1 MNMLATIQNLDR
13 QTIEDFLYAEA
24 RCLDEKDWDGWLS
37 HYSKDAVFWMPA
49 WDDDD
54 KIVEDPQREISLI
67 YYGSKQGLEDR
78 VFRIRTDRSS
88 ATSAQEII
96 AAGGQADAVLA
107 DLETYAG
114 NLQAMEHAK

>member
-24 RCLDEKDWDGWLS
+24 RCLDEKDWDGWLA
-37 HYSKDAVFWMPA
+37 HYTKDAVFWMPA

-78 VFRIRTDRSS
+78 AFRIARRLP
-88 ATSAQEII
+88 
-96 AAGGQADAVLA
+96 AAPARRYPPPAP
-107 DLETYAG
+107 T
-114 NLQAMEHAK
+114 